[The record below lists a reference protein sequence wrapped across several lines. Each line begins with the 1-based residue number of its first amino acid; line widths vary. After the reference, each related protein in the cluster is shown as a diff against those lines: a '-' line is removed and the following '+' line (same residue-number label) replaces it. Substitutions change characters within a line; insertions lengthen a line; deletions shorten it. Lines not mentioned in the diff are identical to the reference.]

1 MTLHCIYPILL
12 KFMYQTEQI
21 LILRCNNHG
30 WQYFRVFAPFL
41 LNNLPVCI
49 RQTVSIVNYKKRLK
63 TRLFVKHLGK
73 RLLFLLLYTILIS
86 IITVYMLSFHLLC
99 GVIFAFR

>member
-1 MTLHCIYPILL
+1 MALYCIYPILL

-21 LILRCNNHG
+21 FILRCNNHG
-30 WQYFRVFAPFL
+30 WQYFRGFAPFL
-41 LNNLPVCI
+41 WKILPI
-49 RQTVSIVNYKKRLK
+49 RQTESIVNYKKRLK

-73 RLLFLLLYTILIS
+73 RLLFLFLYTILIS
-86 IITVYMLSFHLLC
+86 IITIYMISFHLLC